1 MLIRCFCLVVLAQAM
16 SLVAIADSGTWV
28 CRDGVGTSPANPAI
42 WTDSANW
49 VGGVLPDGAGATA
62 DFRVGDPSQTIWIKI
77 PDGETVTLTYIEA
90 SCTNAQYRIFGGAI
104 KTIKKTSGSDGDP
117 RFRINNNQGVASS
130 PWATVYSD
138 IVCEA
143 NQTLRINVF
152 SLGGALRFADSAAM
166 TFSYVPLFYMDR
178 YAESGE
184 ERRNVFGTLKR
195 VTVSNTAVVQVPGL
209 TEATTGVWRAQP
221 GSRLLEFV
229 SGTKGFSLQPG
240 QNVSGEG
247 IAAGSYIKYIYDDN
261 FIELSAAPTVAEATE
276 LTCNFARHA
285 PKLSHEFDY
294 ASIGSA
300 GQVQIGRKTEE
311 NEFTLCFREIV
322 STSDTADLLH
332 DFVGSR
338 YYSSANTIDTFP
350 GPGVVEI
357 QDLSRYAGSFTARDA
372 HFRFLP
378 PTEGATETTL
388 LKLSNY
394 ADEKYKANS
403 RGRID
408 VVEGLTLTIEDVVR
422 WDGHY
427 YKAGAGTAIFKTA
440 LGAMSLFRVEGGVA
454 VLDPS
459 DPSARISMLTV
470 QNGATF
476 RLAEGRK
483 LNAVGLKVNAG
494 ATLEYDDASGL
505 TWDEITVEPGAIIKI
520 GEGKA
525 LSFNAETF
533 PAGTVFAG
541 PGALT
546 GFPRDLVNAY
556 RFEGGI
562 QFAAGGPA
570 SEMILSPVGAE
581 LPTRVAP
588 AFWVSVKSP
597 ESVIQDANGTVIR
610 WNDCRG
616 GVDEGYHFATNSGTL
631 SLSQGIY
638 PRFNGVCIQMRHNND
653 ALKTPA
659 SVAET
664 PSLVWDTPITGIKS
678 VFVIM
683 HNGYDNQ
690 NGGGALL
697 GSTERLT
704 TCDFARS
711 GWTGWQGDRF
721 DKKLASPN
729 VYNAPFYLNGRLP
742 PAEVRVGSTIY
753 RNVMMT
759 FANAEQLVE
768 CHPLNEGASAD
779 CWGYQNAIKA
789 GYGAWLGE
797 CLIFTNELTRVE
809 QMQVTNYLMMK
820 WFGSKM
826 MFTPQVPASQDL
838 KALGSCTIDIAA
850 DEAARADSVKA
861 TAGGLTKTGDGT
873 LYLEDVQTTSLTVE
887 GGEVVL
893 TSYDA
898 TDARNLPAGAVLHLD
913 ATDDDSFVG
922 LTEEDG
928 VEQVDKW
935 YDTDSPETAPI
946 HLYRHSAAQKKP
958 TRIVESTAFVRPMK
972 VVDYGPLK
980 TSFDDGAKK
989 AASGWWFS
997 AEDCC
1002 AHAFTRDESAVA
1014 GISNVTAVAGIWGSK
1029 YGGNQILG
1037 GWHQLG
1043 DGLRRVMTNNVC
1055 LAENIAVPL
1064 IGKCYTPNRW
1074 DVATDLAYDTF
1085 AMKNGEEVTAG
1096 EVGLSGTWDAV
1107 SFRVDYAAKVI
1118 GSSLGGFGARSQ
1130 VGGLQ
1135 VGELFVFT
1143 NDVTEAEIRRVD
1155 AYLNYKW
1162 FGREVPSRY
1171 SPAEAGTLTVAKGAK
1186 VTVQGGAPVK
1196 VSSISGGG
1204 TIEGS
1209 VAFADGTPVIDVVVD
1224 ADGLF
1229 DGPTLVSTQTFTG
1242 GTIRLSGAVS
1252 RLQGGRVDVLRAPGI
1267 VQDGDWTLEW
1277 PAGQLD
1283 SRVSLKVSEGHVC
1296 LSVAKGLMLIVR

>member
-1 MLIRCFCLVVLAQAM
+1 MKRLVSIFA
-16 SLVAIADSGTWV
+16 SLLSSVVFADSGTWLY
-28 CRDGVGTSPANPAI
+28 REGVGTSPANPAI

-62 DFRVGDPSQTIWIKI
+62 DFRAGDPSATVWVRI
-77 PDGETVTLTYIEA
+77 PDDQTVTLTYIEA
-90 SCTNAQYRIFGGAI
+90 STKNAQFRVIGG
-104 KTIKKTSGSDGDP
+104 TIQVVKNTSGSDKDP
-117 RFRINNNQGVASS
+117 RFRINDNNGINDS
-130 PWATVYSD
+130 PKMTVYSD
-138 IVCEA
+138 IVCQGA
-143 NQTLRINVF
+143 NNLRLNVF
-152 SLGGALRFADSAAM
+152 SVGGALLLDETSTLTM
-166 TFSYVPLFYMDR
+166 SYVPLFYMDR

-184 ERRNVFGTLKR
+184 ERRNVFNTVKRMTLG
-195 VTVSNTAVVQVPGL
+195 NTAVVQVPGV

-247 IAAGSYIKYIYDDN
+247 IAPGSYVKYIYDDN
-261 FIELSAAPTVAEATE
+261 FIELDVAPTVAAAVE
-276 LTCNFARHA
+276 LSCAFARHA

-294 ASIGSA
+294 VTVSS
-300 GQVQIGRKTEE
+300 GQIQTGRTTEE
-311 NEFTLCFREIV
+311 NEFTLRFRDVV
-322 STSDTADLLH
+322 S
-332 DFVGSR
+332 
-338 YYSSANTIDTFP
+338 SSASATFMHDYKGSLYYAAGNTIDKFP
-350 GPGVVEI
+350 GPGVLELVDISNFEGS
-357 QDLSRYAGSFTARDA
+357 LWSRAS

-388 LKLSNY
+388 AKLGNGDNS
-394 ADEKYKANS
+394 YKS
-403 RGRID
+403 YVRGRID
-408 VVEGLTLTIEDVVR
+408 VVKDLTLTIEDVTN
-422 WDGHY
+422 WDGEI

-440 LGAMSLFRVEGGVA
+440 LSAMSLFRVEGGVA

-520 GEGKA
+520 GEGKT

-546 GFPRDLVNAY
+546 GFPKDRVNDY

-562 QFAAGGPA
+562 QFAAGGPL
-570 SEMILSPVGAE
+570 EDMILAPVGAD

-588 AFWVSVKSP
+588 AFWVSVKDPDSI
-597 ESVIQDANGTVIR
+597 VQDTNGTVVR

-616 GVDEGYHFATNSGTL
+616 GSDAGYHFATNNGTMT
-631 SLSQGIY
+631 LSQGVY
-638 PRFNGVCIQMRHNND
+638 PRYNGICIQVRHNND
-653 ALKTPA
+653 AVRNPTSPA
-659 SVAET
+659 DVGA
-664 PSLVWDTPITGIKS
+664 LVWDTPITGIKS
-678 VFVIM
+678 VYMIM
-683 HNGYDNQ
+683 RNGYDDM

-697 GSTERLT
+697 GSTERLA

-826 MFTPQVPASQDL
+826 MFSPQVPASQDL
-838 KALGSCTIDIAA
+838 KTLGSCTIDIAA

-922 LTEEDG
+922 LTEEAG
-928 VEQVDKW
+928 VEQVDTW

-1002 AHAFTRDESAVA
+1002 AHAFTRDGSAVA

-1055 LAENIAVPL
+1055 LAKNIAVPL
-1064 IGKCYTPNRW
+1064 IGKCYTANRW
-1074 DVATDLAYDTF
+1074 DGATDLAYDTF

-1118 GSSLGGFGARSQ
+1118 GSSLGGLGARSQ

-1155 AYLNYKW
+1155 AYLNHKW
-1162 FGREVPSRY
+1162 FGRPVPSRY
-1171 SPAEAGTLTVAKGAK
+1171 SPAEAGTLTVEKGAK

-1196 VSSISGGG
+1196 VSSLAGGG

-1209 VAFADGTPVIDVVVD
+1209 VAFTDGTPVIDVVVD
-1224 ADGLF
+1224 ADGLI

-1242 GTIRLSGAVS
+1242 GIVRLSGAVS
-1252 RLQGGRVDVLRAPGI
+1252 RLQSGRFDVLCAPGI
-1267 VQDGDWTLEW
+1267 VQGGNWTLDV
-1277 PAGQLD
+1277 PAGQDD
-1283 SRVSLKVSEGHVC
+1283 SRVSLKVSEGHVR
-1296 LSVAKGLMLIVR
+1296 LSVAKGLILIFR

>member
-16 SLVAIADSGTWV
+16 SLVAIADSGTWLY
-28 CRDGVGTSPANPAI
+28 REGVGTSPANPAI

-49 VGGVLPDGAGATA
+49 VDGILPDGVGATA
-62 DFRVGDPSQTIWIKI
+62 DFRAGDPSATVWVRI
-77 PDGETVTLTYIEA
+77 PDDQTVTLTYIEA
-90 SCTNAQYRIFGGAI
+90 STKNAQFRVIGG
-104 KTIKKTSGSDGDP
+104 TIQVVKNTSGSDKDP
-117 RFRINNNQGVASS
+117 RFRINNNNGVNDS
-130 PWATVYSD
+130 PKMTVYSD
-138 IVCEA
+138 IVCQGA
-143 NQTLRINVF
+143 NNLRLNVF
-152 SLGGALRFADSAAM
+152 SLGGALRFDPEASL
-166 TFSYVPLFYMDR
+166 TTTYVPLFYMDR

-195 VTVSNTAVVQVPGL
+195 LQLSNTMVVQVPGL
-209 TEATTGVWRAQP
+209 TEDTTGVWRARP
-221 GSRLLEFV
+221 GSRLLERV
-229 SGTKGFSLQPG
+229 SGMAGFGLQPG
-240 QNVSGEG
+240 QHVSGEG
-247 IAAGSYIKYIYDDN
+247 IAAGSYIKYIYEDD
-261 FIELSAAPTVAEATE
+261 FIELDTAPSVDEVTE
-276 LTCNFARHA
+276 LACNFARHA
-285 PKLSHEFDY
+285 PKLSHTFDY
-294 ASIGSA
+294 VEASDN
-300 GQVQIGRKTEE
+300 GQIQTGRTTAE
-311 NEFTLCFREIV
+311 NEFTVTINELR
-322 STSDTADLLH
+322 STVAGGSKLTH
-332 DFVGSR
+332 DYKGSL
-338 YYSSANTIDTFP
+338 YYSNQNTIDAFP
-350 GPGVVEI
+350 RPGVIEVRDISLYDGEF
-357 QDLSRYAGSFTARDA
+357 QTRGS

-388 LKLSNY
+388 NALGN
-394 ADEKYKANS
+394 NS
-403 RGRID
+403 TSPAFTRGRID
-408 VVEGLTLTIEDVVR
+408 VVEGLTLTINDVTR
-422 WDGHY
+422 WDGYY
-427 YKAGAGTAIFKTA
+427 YKAGAGTAIFKTS

-520 GEGKA
+520 GEGKT
-525 LSFNAETF
+525 LLFNAETF
-533 PAGTVFAG
+533 PAGTIFAG

-562 QFAAGGPA
+562 QFAAGGPL
-570 SEMILSPVGAE
+570 EDMILAPVGAD

-588 AFWVSVKSP
+588 AFWVSVKDPDSI
-597 ESVIQDANGTVIR
+597 VQDTNGTVVR

-638 PRFNGVCIQMRHNND
+638 PRFNGACIQMRHNND

-697 GSTERLT
+697 GSTERLA
-704 TCDFARS
+704 TCDFARN
-711 GWTGWQGDRF
+711 GWNGWYGDRF
-721 DKKLASPN
+721 DKNLASPN
-729 VYNAPFYLNGRLP
+729 VLNAPFYLNGRLP
-742 PAEVRVGSTIY
+742 PAEIHDGASVY

-768 CHPLNEGASAD
+768 CHPLGEGASAD

-797 CLIFTNELTRVE
+797 CLIYTEELTREE

-826 MFTPQVPASQDL
+826 MFTPQVPSAQDL
-838 KALGSCTIDIAA
+838 KTLGNSSVEIDVG
-850 DEAARADSVKA
+850 EAARSDSVKA
-861 TAGGLTKTGDGT
+861 TGTLTKTGGGT
-873 LYLEDVQTTSLTVE
+873 LYLEDVQTTALDVQ
-887 GGEVVL
+887 GGEVVI

-898 TDARNLPAGAVLHLD
+898 TDPANLPQGAVLHLD
-913 ATDDDSFVG
+913 ATDDASFVG
-922 LTEEDG
+922 LTEEAG
-928 VEQVDKW
+928 VEQVDTW

-1002 AHAFTRDESAVA
+1002 AHAFTRDGNAVA

-1064 IGKCYTPNRW
+1064 IGKVYTGKRW
-1074 DVATDLAYDTF
+1074 DGPTDLAYDTF

-1118 GSSLGGFGARSQ
+1118 GSSLGGLGARAQ

-1155 AYLNYKW
+1155 AYLNHKW
-1162 FGREVPSRY
+1162 FGRPVPSRY

-1196 VSSISGGG
+1196 VSSLAGGG

-1209 VAFADGTPVIDVVVD
+1209 VAFTDGTPVIDVVVD
-1224 ADGLF
+1224 ADGLI

>member
-16 SLVAIADSGTWV
+16 SLVAIADSGTWLY
-28 CRDGVGTSPANPAI
+28 REGVGTSPANPAI

-49 VGGVLPDGAGATA
+49 VDGILPDGAGATA
-62 DFRVGDPSQTIWIKI
+62 DFRAGDPSATVWVRI
-77 PDGETVTLTYIEA
+77 PDDQTVTLTYIEA
-90 SCTNAQYRIFGGAI
+90 STKNAQFRVIGG
-104 KTIKKTSGSDGDP
+104 TIQVVKNTSGSDKDP
-117 RFRINNNQGVASS
+117 RFRINDNNGINDS
-130 PWATVYSD
+130 PKMTVYSD
-138 IVCEA
+138 IVCQGA
-143 NQTLRINVF
+143 NNLRLNVF
-152 SLGGALRFADSAAM
+152 SVGGALLLDESSTLTM
-166 TFSYVPLFYMDR
+166 SYVPLFYMDR

-184 ERRNVFGTLKR
+184 ERRNVFNTVKRMTLG
-195 VTVSNTAVVQVPGL
+195 NTAVVQVPGL

-247 IAAGSYIKYIYDDN
+247 IAAGSYVKYIYDDN
-261 FIELSAAPTVAEATE
+261 FIELSEAPAVAEATE
-276 LTCNFARHA
+276 LTCDFARHA
-285 PKLSHEFDY
+285 PKLFHEFDY

-311 NEFTLCFREIV
+311 NEFTLRFREIAGG
-322 STSDTADLLH
+322 ADSSLVH
-332 DFVGSR
+332 DFKGS
-338 YYSSANTIDTFP
+338 YYYRPDNTIDELP
-350 GPGVVEI
+350 GPGVLELTDI
-357 QDLSRYAGSFTARDA
+357 SNFIGSLTTRSS

-388 LKLSNY
+388 QKL
-394 ADEKYKANS
+394 ANNGTS
-403 RGRID
+403 PTFTRGRID

-422 WDGHY
+422 WEGHY
-427 YKAGAGTAIFKTA
+427 YKAGAGAAIFKTA
-440 LGAMSLFRVEGGVA
+440 LSAMSLFRVEDGVA

-520 GEGKA
+520 GEGKT

-546 GFPRDLVNAY
+546 GFPKDRVNDY

-562 QFAAGGPA
+562 QFAAGGPL
-570 SEMILSPVGAE
+570 EDMILAPVGAD

-588 AFWVSVKSP
+588 AFWVSVKDPDSI
-597 ESVIQDANGTVIR
+597 VQDTNGTVVR

-638 PRFNGVCIQMRHNND
+638 PRFNGACIQMRHNND

-683 HNGYDNQ
+683 HNGYDDQ

-697 GSTERLT
+697 GSTERLA

-742 PAEVRVGSTIY
+742 PAEVRVGSSIY

-826 MFTPQVPASQDL
+826 MFTPQMPSSQDL
-838 KALGSCTIDIAA
+838 QTLGNSVVEIATG
-850 DEAARADSVKA
+850 EAARADSVKVTEGA
-861 TAGGLTKTGDGT
+861 LTKTGDGT
-873 LYLEDVQTTSLTVE
+873 LYLEDVQTSALAVA
-887 GGEVVL
+887 GGEVVI

-898 TDARNLPAGAVLHLD
+898 TDAKNLPAGAVLHLD

-1055 LAENIAVPL
+1055 LAKNIAVPL
-1064 IGKCYTPNRW
+1064 IGKCYTANRW
-1074 DVATDLAYDTF
+1074 DGATDLAYDTF

-1118 GSSLGGFGARSQ
+1118 GSSLGGLGARTQ

-1155 AYLNYKW
+1155 AYLNHKW
-1162 FGREVPSRY
+1162 FGRPVPSRY

-1196 VSSISGGG
+1196 VSSLAGGG

-1209 VAFADGTPVIDVVVD
+1209 VAFTDGTPVIDVVVD

>member
-16 SLVAIADSGTWV
+16 SLVAIADSGTWLY
-28 CRDGVGTSPANPAI
+28 REGVGTSPANPAI

-62 DFRVGDPSQTIWIKI
+62 DFRVGDPSATVWVRI
-77 PDGETVTLTYIEA
+77 PDDQTVTLTYIEA
-90 SCTNAQYRIFGGAI
+90 STKNAQFRVIGG
-104 KTIKKTSGSDGDP
+104 TIQVVKNTSGSDKDP
-117 RFRINNNQGVASS
+117 RFRINDNNGINDS
-130 PWATVYSD
+130 PKMTVYSD
-138 IVCEA
+138 IVCQGA
-143 NQTLRINVF
+143 NNLRLNVF
-152 SLGGALRFADSAAM
+152 SVGGALLLDESSTLTM
-166 TFSYVPLFYMDR
+166 SYVPLFYMDR

-184 ERRNVFGTLKR
+184 ERRNVFNTVKRMTLG
-195 VTVSNTAVVQVPGL
+195 NTAVVQVPGV
-209 TEATTGVWRAQP
+209 TEATTGVWRACP
-221 GSRLLEFV
+221 GSRVLERV
-229 SGTKGFSLQPG
+229 SGTAGFSLQPG

-247 IAAGSYIKYIYDDN
+247 IAPGSYVKYIYDDN
-261 FIELSAAPTVAEATE
+261 FIELDVAPTVAAAVE
-276 LTCNFARHA
+276 LSCAFARHA

-294 ASIGSA
+294 VTVSS
-300 GQVQIGRKTEE
+300 GQIQTGRTTEE
-311 NEFTLCFREIV
+311 NEFTLRFRDVV
-322 STSDTADLLH
+322 S
-332 DFVGSR
+332 
-338 YYSSANTIDTFP
+338 SSASATFMHDYKGSLYYAAGNTIDKFP
-350 GPGVVEI
+350 GPGVLELVDISNFEGS
-357 QDLSRYAGSFTARDA
+357 LWSRAS

-388 LKLSNY
+388 AKLGNGDNS
-394 ADEKYKANS
+394 YKS
-403 RGRID
+403 YVRGRID
-408 VVEGLTLTIEDVVR
+408 VVKDLTLTIEDVTN
-422 WDGHY
+422 WDGEI
-427 YKAGAGTAIFKTA
+427 YKAGAGTAIFKTT
-440 LGAMSLFRVEGGVA
+440 LSAMSLFRVEDGVA

-483 LNAVGLKVNAG
+483 LKAVGLKVNAG

-520 GEGKA
+520 GEGKTLA
-525 LSFNAETF
+525 FNAESF

-546 GFPRDLVNAY
+546 GFPKDHVNDY

-562 QFAAGGPA
+562 QFAAGGPL
-570 SEMILSPVGAE
+570 EDMILAPVGAD

-588 AFWVSVKSP
+588 AFWVSVKDPDSI
-597 ESVIQDANGTVIR
+597 VQDTNGTVVR

-638 PRFNGVCIQMRHNND
+638 PRFNGACIQMRHNND

-697 GSTERLT
+697 GSTERLA
-704 TCDFARS
+704 TCDFARN
-711 GWTGWQGDRF
+711 GWNGWYGDRF
-721 DKKLASPN
+721 DKNLASPN
-729 VYNAPFYLNGRLP
+729 VLNAPFYLNGRLP
-742 PAEVRVGSTIY
+742 PAEIHDGASVY

-759 FANAEQLVE
+759 FANQEQLVE
-768 CHPLNEGASAD
+768 CHPLGEGASAD

-797 CLIFTNELTRVE
+797 CLIYTEELTREE

-826 MFTPQVPASQDL
+826 MFTPQVPSAQDL
-838 KALGSCTIDIAA
+838 KTLGNSSVEIDVG
-850 DEAARADSVKA
+850 EAARSDSVKA
-861 TAGGLTKTGDGT
+861 TGTLTKTGGGT
-873 LYLEDVQTTSLTVE
+873 LYLEDVQTTALDVQ
-887 GGEVVL
+887 GGEVVI

-898 TDARNLPAGAVLHLD
+898 TDPANLPQGAVLHLD
-913 ATDDDSFVG
+913 ATDDASFVG
-922 LTEEDG
+922 LVEEDG

-935 YDTDSPETAPI
+935 YDTDRRQDGDYY
-946 HLYRHSAAQKKP
+946 LFRHSAAQKKP
-958 TRIVESTAFVRPMK
+958 TRILESTAFVRRMK

-997 AEDCC
+997 SEDCC
-1002 AHAFTRDESAVA
+1002 AHAFTRDGNAVA

-1064 IGKCYTPNRW
+1064 IGKVYTGKRW
-1074 DVATDLAYDTF
+1074 DGPTDLAYDTF

-1155 AYLNYKW
+1155 AYLNRKW

-1186 VTVQGGAPVK
+1186 VKVQGGAPIK
-1196 VSSISGGG
+1196 VSSLAGGG

-1209 VAFADGTPVIDVVVD
+1209 VAFADGMPVIDVVVD
-1224 ADGLF
+1224 ADGLI
-1229 DGPTLVSTQTFTG
+1229 DGPTLVSTQAFTG
-1242 GTIRLSGAVS
+1242 GIVRLSGAVS
-1252 RLQGGRVDVLRAPGI
+1252 RLRGGRVDVLRAPGI

-1277 PAGQLD
+1277 PTGQVD

-1296 LSVAKGLMLIVR
+1296 LSVAKGLILIFR